1 MKKLVLILV
10 YLIFIMS
17 IVLLT
22 LIIIELRRHGIYTI
36 ENIKSDLKLTSVI
49 VFPQIIVLALIFYFL
64 KRSDL
69 FFKK

>member
-64 KRSDL
+64 KRNDL